1 MSDSFLYQP
10 HVHGADGVLTP
21 DLVVDNLAVVLA
33 PDAKDIVPLPINLLT
48 GGTEVQQASQTA
60 CGSAALVVIAAGR
73 GAVVTVGSDH
83 WDPELGP
90 PAALGRL
97 TCAKPIAR
105 EAVRLE
111 TVDAEG
117 RAVLRTFRLRGD
129 NQVQIGETSL
139 GDMPPVA
146 EIITEWSG
154 SPKSLARS
162 ALFIGTGHRDDGP
175 GQAEGY
181 RVELE
186 LPGSGRCL
194 AYTYG
199 VRRL

>member
-1 MSDSFLYQP
+1 MQRPRLHIDARGTLAGQDAVEAEQKAEELS
-10 HVHGADGVLTP
+10 GAEREADRQRHEQYPT
-21 DLVVDNLAVVLA
+21 
-33 PDAKDIVPLPINLLT
+33 
-48 GGTEVQQASQTA
+48 
-60 CGSAALVVIAAGR
+60 R
-73 GAVVTVGSDH
+73 
-83 WDPELGP
+83 DPELGP
-90 PAALGRL
+90 AAALGHL
-97 TCAKPIAR
+97 TCAKPVAR
-105 EAVRLE
+105 EAVRLQ

-129 NQVQIGETSL
+129 NRVRIGETSL

-154 SPKSLARS
+154 SPKPLARS
-162 ALFIGTGHRDDGP
+162 ALFIGTGHRDDEP